1 MKNLSCALLLF
12 FCAAATGRAQ
22 GVSYIHVTDE
32 AQYQQAADFTNTFE
46 IKIINPGADK
56 ITKCQAVR
64 LDKNWYITAAHCIS
78 PQCDGSCQIQVRL
91 VVNPQY
97 EMSAFITHS
106 PKTPRVFKNDR
117 TVSARQKAAYDAA
130 LLHIPAKDAVYI
142 YRAPAQGRA
151 ISEETFL
158 KIIPD
163 YNIYYKAVNGTRL
176 PDILHINSGYPV
188 MIDRQASVVSI
199 WDGARSVLPAKKPL
213 FYLPVQKYIFTENF
227 GIVQGISG
235 SGVMT
240 NTGELVGIVSA
251 TASLEAENRKTKTR
265 VITPLVFIVPFDD
278 YMVNF
283 IRRAAP
289 RGDISIKK
297 ARKRILK
304 TIPPGQTFLPAAL
317 EKTNF

>member
-1 MKNLSCALLLF
+1 MKKFSCALLLF
-12 FCAAATGRAQ
+12 CAAAIIRAE
-22 GVSYIHVTDE
+22 GVSYLTITDE
-32 AQYQQAADFTNTFE
+32 AQYRQAADFTNTFE
-46 IKIINPGADK
+46 IKIINPGSDK

-78 PQCDGSCQIQVRL
+78 PQCDGVCQIQVRL

-97 EMSAFITHS
+97 EMSALITHS
-106 PKTPRVFKNDR
+106 PKTQRVFKNDK
-117 TVSARQKAAYDAA
+117 TVSAREKAAYDAA
-130 LLHIPAKDAVYI
+130 LMHIPADGADYI
-142 YRAPAQGRA
+142 YRAPALRRA
-151 ISEETFL
+151 ISEDDFL

-163 YNIYYKAVNGTRL
+163 YNIYYKAVNGTHL

-188 MIDRQASVVSI
+188 MIDRQASIVSI
-199 WDGARSVLPAKKPL
+199 WNDERSVLPAKKPL

-251 TASLEAENRKTKTR
+251 TASLEAENRKTKNT

-283 IRRAAP
+283 IRQTAP
-289 RGDISIKK
+289 DSSISIKK

-304 TIPPGQTFLPAAL
+304 TIPPGQTFLPTAL
-317 EKTNF
+317 EKAAF